1 MQVRALSD
9 RFLVWK
15 RVGDSGKGE
24 MAEEGVCEKTGALLP
39 TDGKDSGA
47 LIHAEHVKLQ
57 KIAACHELPII
68 GFAADGASSEQL
80 AQTLMDGEASE
91 EAELVYVNEQYGML
105 HLGQVY
111 RENCRRQ
118 LSCV

>member
-39 TDGKDSGA
+39 TDGR
-47 LIHAEHVKLQ
+47 
-57 KIAACHELPII
+57 
-68 GFAADGASSEQL
+68 ADHHS
-80 AQTLMDGEASE
+80 
-91 EAELVYVNEQYGML
+91 
-105 HLGQVY
+105 H
-111 RENCRRQ
+111 
-118 LSCV
+118 